1 MIKKEKLKKI
11 ENTGQ
16 KEINIKKKYTTP
28 RIIDHGKLKNI
39 TLGESMGTGDTI
51 ELFENPN

>member
-51 ELFENPN
+51 QLFENPN